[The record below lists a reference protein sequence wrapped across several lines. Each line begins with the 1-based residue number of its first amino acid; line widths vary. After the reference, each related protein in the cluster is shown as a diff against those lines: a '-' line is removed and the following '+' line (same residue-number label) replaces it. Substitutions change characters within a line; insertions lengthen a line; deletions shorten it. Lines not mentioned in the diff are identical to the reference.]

1 MTPWTAAHQASL
13 SFTIFQSFVCSNSC
27 PLSQYMC
34 ENSWFTPSL
43 WRLSSLDVEFQIGRM
58 LLGFQ
63 KYHVT
68 IFWMP
73 LFLLRHQLEILL
85 LLSEDQMSFYPLD
98 TSSTF
103 SLSLIF
109 SNLTMIWASQL
120 VLMIKDLPANAGNV
134 RDVDLIPGWG
144 WSPGGGNSNPL
155 QPGKYHG

>member
-1 MTPWTAAHQASL
+1 M
-13 SFTIFQSFVCSNSC
+13 
-27 PLSQYMC
+27 
-34 ENSWFTPSL
+34 
-43 WRLSSLDVEFQIGRM
+43 EFQIGRM

-144 WSPGGGNSNPL
+144 
-155 QPGKYHG
+155 

>member
-1 MTPWTAAHQASL
+1 
-13 SFTIFQSFVCSNSC
+13 
-27 PLSQYMC
+27 
-34 ENSWFTPSL
+34 
-43 WRLSSLDVEFQIGRM
+43 M

-109 SNLTMIWASQL
+109 SNLTMIWASQ
-120 VLMIKDLPANAGNV
+120 VALMIKDLPANAGNV

-144 WSPGGGNSNPL
+144 
-155 QPGKYHG
+155 